1 MNSTAVSEA
10 LQQAVRPAGIDA
22 SQCLKD
28 FADYLTRV
36 QGLAPRTR
44 QSYCFWVSR
53 FLAAAS
59 HSPPRI
65 QLLSYYRGDRCRA
78 RLGRNRGHSRP
89 CTRHGGCPYT
99 DKGPFGG
106 VNGANLMACSSTRAK

>member
-10 LQQAVRPAGIDA
+10 LQEAVRPAGIDA

-44 QSYCFWVSR
+44 QSYRFWVSR

-59 HSPPRI
+59 HSPQGSGYSPTT
-65 QLLSYYRGDRCRA
+65 A
-78 RLGRNRGHSRP
+78 V
-89 CTRHGGCPYT
+89 T
-99 DKGPFGG
+99 
-106 VNGANLMACSSTRAK
+106 GAELD